1 MQTHANGA
9 GRGTGRR
16 DPRSCVGFP
25 MFAEVDAAAVA
36 ESTGASMQTGD
47 RSFLHAT
54 GFLISPEGKIATAVC
69 ASGPIGR
76 VTPSEILRTV
86 IFARSHAK

>member
-1 MQTHANGA
+1 MQTVLAA
-9 GRGTGRR
+9 ALVELTCGRASASRCSPKST
-16 DPRSCVGFP
+16 PP
-25 MFAEVDAAAVA
+25 AVA

-47 RSFLHAT
+47 RTFLHAT
-54 GFLISPEGKIATAVC
+54 GFLINPEGKIATAVR